1 MKRPPAISHPERF
14 AMTAPWIVVTGLD
27 GSGKTTLVSSL
38 AGLLKAQKF
47 RLPYHDFVRDCLAR
61 SGDGSPFG
69 DAHTD
74 RLLFALDARL
84 ANYFIRTSRSNNISL
99 VSQRGWMDNFIFG
112 AVQGISYEQTEA
124 MLRTAELERPTA
136 HICLIAD
143 PAIAFARLQAC
154 AYRDKYETEEFI
166 ARQHLET
173 TRFFD
178 CVLAEDSA
186 LQSLRGI
193 PTILIDTTNR
203 THHQTCFEA
212 MAFLDGVKEG

>member
-1 MKRPPAISHPERF
+1 V
-14 AMTAPWIVVTGLD
+14 TTPWIVVTGLD

-38 AGLLKAQKF
+38 AERLSAQKF

-69 DAHTD
+69 DPHTD

-84 ANYFIRTSRSNNISL
+84 ANYFIRTSRSNAIRL

-124 MLRTAELERPTA
+124 MLRPAELERPTA
-136 HICLIAD
+136 HICLIAE
-143 PAIAFARLQAC
+143 PGVAFARLEGC
-154 AYRDKYETEEFI
+154 VYRDKYETAEFI
-166 ARQHLET
+166 ARQHIET

-178 CVLAEDSA
+178 RVVHKDAA
-186 LQSLRGI
+186 LRSFCEI
-193 PTILIDTTNR
+193 PTLLIDTTDR
-203 THHQTCFEA
+203 THRQTCLDA
-212 MAFLDGVKEG
+212 MAFLDGLGNG